1 MSTNMNIRRAGNLDP
16 FKDQIIESQSELAA
30 PAEWTLAVGGGVSLT
45 IGTDSL
51 VVLGKYLYICPTDTH
66 FPD

>member
-1 MSTNMNIRRAGNLDP
+1 MNIRRAGNLDP

-30 PAEWTLAVGGGVSLT
+30 PAELTLTLGRDVFLT

-51 VVLGKYLYICPTDTH
+51 IVLGKYLYIYYTNTH
-66 FPD
+66 FTD